1 MVAFSPGGLLLSS
14 TTICDSPKSAATTV
28 SSSLRRQLDEFR
40 SLRMMHIVC
49 KYAIPEEMPLT
60 SLTFCCQGKRVPI
73 AQKVLQC
80 TPLSVLHQQTQ
91 CLGIVQNTNEL
102 EHVRVVSRLHFHLS
116 QESLLS
122 FLIAMN

>member
-1 MVAFSPGGLLLSS
+1 MG
-14 TTICDSPKSAATTV
+14 
-28 SSSLRRQLDEFR
+28 EFR
-40 SLRMMHIVC
+40 SLQMMHIGR

-60 SLTFCCQGKRVPI
+60 GLTFGCQGKRVPI
-73 AQKVLQC
+73 AQTVLQC
-80 TPLSVLHQQTQ
+80 APLNVLHQQTQ

-102 EHVRVVSRLHFHLS
+102 EHVRVTSRLHFHLS